1 MAVER
6 AANRWQEPVR
16 WLTVAVLAIVVVVP
30 IVGNQVRVADVDPQ
44 FMRVIIERVHRFGGT
59 FYQNGIYN
67 KGPLEPVVYDV
78 ARHLGG
84 YNGMWFVIS
93 AVVALAAL
101 ICAVAAART
110 AMWSGAP
117 RVLALA

>member
-16 WLTVAVLAIVVVVP
+16 WLTVAVLAIVVVIPV
-30 IVGNQVRVADVDPQ
+30 VGNQVRVADVDPQ
-44 FMRVIIERVHRFGGT
+44 FMRDLIERVHRFGGT

-67 KGPLEPVVYDV
+67 KGVLEPFVYNV

-84 YNGMWFVIS
+84 YDGLWIAVS
-93 AVVALAAL
+93 ARAAAPAL
-101 ICAVAAART
+101 ICPLAI
-110 AMWSGAP
+110 AP
-117 RVLALA
+117 P

>member
-6 AANRWQEPVR
+6 AANRWREPVR

-44 FMRVIIERVHRFGGT
+44 FMRDLIERVHRFGGT

-67 KGPLEPVVYDV
+67 KGVLEPVVYNV

-84 YNGMWFVIS
+84 YDGMGNPLP
-93 AVVALAAL
+93 ALPAPADGERAL
-101 ICAVAAART
+101 PVRQPC
-110 AMWSGAP
+110 P
-117 RVLALA
+117 RRA